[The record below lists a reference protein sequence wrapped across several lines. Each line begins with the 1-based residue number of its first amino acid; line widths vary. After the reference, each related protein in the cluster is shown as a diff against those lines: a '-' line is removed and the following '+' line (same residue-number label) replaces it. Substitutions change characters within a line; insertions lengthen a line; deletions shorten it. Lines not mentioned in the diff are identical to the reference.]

1 MNHIEIKFE
10 IIDFNKDRHFNQTY
24 DFDVLCDD
32 KRRIDTIGSCGAKA
46 FMEFILSLKNE
57 GVYDE
62 K

>member
-10 IIDFNKDRHFNQTY
+10 IIDFKKDRHFNYTY
-24 DFDVLCDD
+24 DGELLCDD
-32 KRRIDTIGSCGAKA
+32 KHRIDTIGSYGAKA
-46 FMEFILSLKNE
+46 FMEFILSLKNK